1 MDCESHAPRGLHP
14 TDSDIFNIEDLKE
27 AGLVHAEARR
37 SRIRQEGSFGEW
49 STSPAVRRREF
60 ALQAIRWNAEVW
72 AELPSAGRGSGP
84 PVPPAVRRLPMFR
97 IGKPPRKRTTERDGA
112 PKDITL
118 YGGASGGSTFCAPG
132 DCKRQA
138 CKVEVDANPHP
149 LTVQVWCMVDNVGG
163 QRWCIFH
170 TYKRENQRHDARL
183 RIAEAKAV
191 AGAGS
196 GQGGEWAGAGVGR
209 GRWTTCP
216 QHIARFK

>member
-1 MDCESHAPRGLHP
+1 MV
-14 TDSDIFNIEDLKE
+14 DIT
-27 AGLVHAEARR
+27 G
-37 SRIRQEGSFGEW
+37 GT
-49 STSPAVRRREF
+49 TSCMFKTYKREKQRLNKKNRPADHVAKFIPSNLYRDREF

-84 PVPPAVRRLPMFR
+84 PVPPAVRRLPVFR

-118 YGGASGGSTFCAPG
+118 YGGASGGSTCCAPG

-163 QRWCIFH
+163 QRLCIFH

-196 GQGGEWAGAGVGR
+196 GQGGEWAGAGVGS